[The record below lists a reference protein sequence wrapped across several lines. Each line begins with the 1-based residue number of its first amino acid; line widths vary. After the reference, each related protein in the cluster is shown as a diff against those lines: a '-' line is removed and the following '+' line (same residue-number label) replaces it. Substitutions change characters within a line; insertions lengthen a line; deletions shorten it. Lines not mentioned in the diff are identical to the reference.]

1 MIKSSDMFLERVRIS
16 VVATFALAA
25 ITCGQTPT
33 LPKIEPKLLQAD
45 LQIARTALEEGHSGI
60 YRYTPKP
67 ELDRAF
73 DDANKKLTQPMN
85 ALQFLRI
92 LAPVVAQIKCG
103 HTSVRPPQKIADA
116 LDQTVP
122 LFPLDVALI
131 DAKVYV
137 IRDDQPNDQKL
148 TGLQIRK
155 INGVPIDRILS
166 TMLAATPGDADSR
179 TVRPARVAY
188 AFEWNLYYLLGME
201 TPFRVKFWD
210 NKTGKSSA
218 LDLPG
223 VAYPDRKKIFEARYP
238 QDAEPKDKA
247 NLKFIDEDRIAVLT
261 IHAFY
266 GTTEGKELTDYF
278 DDVFRRIHEHNSSSL
293 VIDLRDCG
301 GGRDFLGKKL
311 LSFLLD
317 QPFYYYDDLVYNA
330 LDFDFF
336 RYTEGEKP
344 LPADMAEKRAD
355 GKFHDVKHPNLG
367 LQQPSQPH
375 FAGNVVVLMNGRS
388 FSTTC
393 EFLSNLHDRNR
404 ATFVGEEAGGGYFG
418 NTSGPT
424 VLVTLPNTQVR
435 VIIPLRTYYLAV
447 KNGIPNR
454 SILPDYEV
462 KQSIDDILSDNDTV
476 MFRAIEL
483 ARK

>member
-1 MIKSSDMFLERVRIS
+1 MFPERVRIS
-16 VVATFALAA
+16 VVATLALAA

-33 LPKIEPKLLQAD
+33 LPNIEPKLLQAD
-45 LQIARTALEEGHSGI
+45 LQIARTALEEGHSGM

-67 ELDRAF
+67 QLDRAF
-73 DDANKKLTQPMN
+73 DAANKQLTQPMN

-92 LAPVVAQIKCG
+92 LAPVVAEIKCG
-103 HTSVRPPQKIADA
+103 HTFVLPPKKIADA

-122 LFPLDVALI
+122 LFPLDVVLI
-131 DAKVYV
+131 DGKVYV
-137 IRDDQPNDQKL
+137 IRDDQPIDQKL
-148 TGLQIRK
+148 AGLEIRE

-166 TMLAATPGDADSR
+166 IMLAATPGDADSR

-188 AFEWNLYYLLGME
+188 AFEYDLYYLLGIE
-201 TPFRVKFWD
+201 TPFRVQFQD
-210 NKTGKSSA
+210 NKTGKSNT

-223 VAYPDRKKIFEARYP
+223 VVFPDRHKIFEARYP
-238 QDAEPKDKA
+238 QDVDPKDKA
-247 NLKFIDEDRIAVLT
+247 SLKFIDEGRIAVLT

-266 GTTEGKELTDYF
+266 GTAEGKELTEYF
-278 DDVFRRIHEHNSSSL
+278 DDDFRRIHEHNSTSL
-293 VIDLRDCG
+293 IIDLRDCG

-317 QPFYYYDDLVYNA
+317 KPFYYYDDLVYNA

-336 RYTEGEKP
+336 RYAEGEKP

-375 FAGNVVVLMNGRS
+375 FAGNVVVLMNGGS
-388 FSTTC
+388 FSTTS

-424 VLVTLPNTQVR
+424 VLITLPNTQVR
-435 VIIPLRTYYLAV
+435 VIIPLRTYYLSV

-454 SILPDYEV
+454 SVLPDYEV
-462 KQSIDDILSDNDTV
+462 KQSINDILSGNDTV

-483 ARK
+483 ASK